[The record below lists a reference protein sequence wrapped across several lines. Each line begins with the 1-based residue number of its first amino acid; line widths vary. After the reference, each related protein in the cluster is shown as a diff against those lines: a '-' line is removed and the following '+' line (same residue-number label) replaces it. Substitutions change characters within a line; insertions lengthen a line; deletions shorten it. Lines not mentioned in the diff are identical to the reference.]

1 MFWKTG
7 TSVMMF
13 NIEGNTPDKK
23 ERLTR
28 SANNL
33 EISYFR
39 TTRFLLTLYGLA
51 DIFLYREDM
60 IIAVSSLL
68 IAWWNEFLYYHLDW
82 QNNVFNES
90 TWFCLCFFSNGSEI
104 IAKSVSNIAFVV
116 ISVRG
121 SNIISRKSSRNIWT
135 FLKLSS
141 FFPPSFFHIIPAILK
156 IFFKVFSVYFLS
168 EEWARVHNKVP
179 WFYNSY
185 DVKLFFRS
193 SCI

>member
-1 MFWKTG
+1 
-7 TSVMMF
+7 MMF

-68 IAWWNEFLYYHLDW
+68 IA
-82 QNNVFNES
+82 
-90 TWFCLCFFSNGSEI
+90 
-104 IAKSVSNIAFVV
+104 
-116 ISVRG
+116 
-121 SNIISRKSSRNIWT
+121 
-135 FLKLSS
+135 
-141 FFPPSFFHIIPAILK
+141 
-156 IFFKVFSVYFLS
+156 
-168 EEWARVHNKVP
+168 
-179 WFYNSY
+179 
-185 DVKLFFRS
+185 
-193 SCI
+193 